1 MNTRAPLAG
10 IATLLLAACNHSAP
24 VAPGVGAG
32 IGVRAAIE
40 CANTPVDHSAQS
52 LPNHVEPRPG
62 PAALYLP
69 PPRTPQLEN
78 TGAWTAPPILISG
91 ASAYRCGE
99 FLYQDWLFDDHG
111 ALGPLDP
118 TDPQGATA
126 YLFSPK
132 AGTLT
137 YPTDPVFANNAADLV
152 EFRVKPQTGATLFRI
167 TLNTLQDPERVAF
180 TLALGASADPLEW
193 PHGAGVSSPAEWF
206 LTVHGNSAELIR
218 AADGSVRNPAP
229 TVTVDLER
237 RQFEIRIAHEAWN
250 PGQDRVRMAAGVGLW
265 DAAANA
271 YLQPGLV
278 ASATAP
284 GGALPISAALFNLA
298 FRASEPMPE
307 FGPFSG
313 RTIVDAAVL
322 SRIQG
327 RWWREYAQA
336 SALALGD
343 VSAFFVD
350 VDFDLLARGASDESA
365 VPRSG
370 FMNRIFASR
379 YVFGQGVDYLKEC
392 GGISAARPC
401 DGAMVGQL
409 QPYTL
414 YVPDKLAP
422 AGGYGLTLLLHALS
436 ANLNQYLG
444 SRHAQSLGEH
454 GNGSL
459 VLTPAGRGPDGFYF
473 EVAEADVFEAW
484 ADVARHYPLD
494 PDAVVMSGVSMG
506 GIGSFRLAPR
516 YPDLF
521 ARIMPIVA
529 AAGDGEEKLASLRH
543 VPVMMCNS
551 TFDEL
556 QPVVSTEGT
565 VTALSD
571 LGYRYD
577 VLRFETWDHLSPSTN
592 DFYPFGE
599 EFLGGARVERNPA
612 HITYVLA
619 PAEDEARVDV
629 IADKAYWLSGLRL
642 RDPAAGLGS
651 IDARTEGLGLAEPVV
666 LAPVQTNGLL
676 TGGYLEP
683 APFTRR
689 VLEWMPAMP
698 APVRNHLVIRAS
710 NIAALTVHPQR
721 AGLDCNAEIEL
732 DSDGPVDI
740 RLAGCN

>member
-1 MNTRAPLAG
+1 MNTRTLLAG
-10 IATLLLAACNHSAP
+10 ITTLSLVACGHSVPVTQNLA
-24 VAPGVGAG
+24 V
-32 IGVRAAIE
+32 GVRADVE
-40 CANTPVDHSAQS
+40 CNTTSADHSAQS
-52 LPNHVEPRPG
+52 LPYHVEPHPG
-62 PAALYLP
+62 PTALYLP
-69 PPRTPQLEN
+69 PPRAPQLEN
-78 TGAWTAPPILISG
+78 TGVWTAPPILISG

-118 TDPQGATA
+118 NDPQAASA

-132 AGTLT
+132 TGTLT
-137 YPTDPVFANNAADLV
+137 YPTDAVYANNAADLV
-152 EFRVKPQTGATLFRI
+152 EFRVKPQSDATLFRI

-180 TLALGASADPLEW
+180 TLALGTSAEALDW
-193 PHGAGVSSPAEWF
+193 PHDAGVSSPAEWF
-206 LTVHGNSAELIR
+206 LTVHGMTAELVS
-218 AADGSVRNPAP
+218 AADGNVQNPAP
-229 TVTVDLER
+229 TLTVDLER
-237 RQFEIRIAHEAWN
+237 RQFEIRVAHQAWN
-250 PGQDRVRMAAGVGLW
+250 PGTGRVRMAAGVGLW

-271 YLQPGLV
+271 YLKPSLT

-298 FRASEPMPE
+298 FRASEPIPE
-307 FGPFSG
+307 FGPYSG
-313 RTIVDAAVL
+313 RTIADAAVL
-322 SRIQG
+322 SRVQG

-336 SALALGD
+336 QALALGD
-343 VSAFFVD
+343 VSAFFTE
-350 VDFDLLARGASDESA
+350 VDFDALARGAGDESA
-365 VPRSG
+365 VPKTG

-414 YVPDKLAP
+414 YVPEKPAP

-444 SRHAQSLGEH
+444 SRHAQSLGER
-454 GNGSL
+454 GTGSL
-459 VLTPAGRGPDGFYF
+459 VVTPAGRGPDGFYF
-473 EVAEADVFEAW
+473 DVAEADMFEVW

-494 PDAVVMSGVSMG
+494 PDWTVMSGYSMG
-506 GIGSFRLAPR
+506 GIGTFRLAPR

-529 AAGDGEEKLASLRH
+529 AAGDAEEKLASLRN
-543 VPVMMCNS
+543 VPVMMSNS

-565 VTALSD
+565 VTALND

-577 VLRFETWDHLSPSTN
+577 VMRFETWDHLSPATN
-592 DFYPFGE
+592 DFYPFGV
-599 EFLGGARVERNPA
+599 EFLGEARVERNPA
-612 HITYVLA
+612 RITYVLA
-619 PAEDEARVDV
+619 PAEDEPRVDV
-629 IADKAYWLSGLRL
+629 IADKAYWLSDLRL
-642 RDPAAGLGS
+642 RDAAAGTGS
-651 IDARTEGLGLAEPVV
+651 IDARSEGLGLAEPVV
-666 LAPVQTNGLL
+666 LAPLQTNGLL

-689 VLEWMPAMP
+689 QLTWMPATP
-698 APVRNHLVIRAS
+698 ALARNRLVIQAR
-710 NIAALTVHPQR
+710 NIATVTVHPQR
-721 AGLDCNAEIEL
+721 VGLDCNAEIEL
-732 DSDGPVDI
+732 DSDGPMGL